1 MRRRYLFTVDDV
13 LISIMFMTSLMLY
26 LALEYKKPLKTATV
40 DSKTKADAKPTKK

>member
-13 LISIMFMTSLMLY
+13 VISIMFMTSLSLY

-40 DSKTKADAKPTKK
+40 DSKAKSDAKPTKK